1 MQWRERCEGLEKDLS
16 KYQNLAKLNPLSYAK
31 SFQLNK
37 GQKEKELIESLS
49 EEKDLYQK
57 RLQNQEDEFRLVND
71 TLRVEIA
78 NLMNEIRALKSNQ
91 PKVPK
96 DDLSD
101 GSSPNRCGSFNSNDS
116 DGELS
121 FQLTPGGQRK
131 PTMSYAILSE
141 KEQLESSLEETTKS
155 LSEIREENQTL
166 AAKLSEQTSRNQHL
180 EQKSKQLKETNI
192 SYLNEIA
199 TLKEEVEST
208 KVGVDFL
215 WMRSFSFESELIQ
228 TDPN

>member
-1 MQWRERCEGLEKDLS
+1 MQWRERCESLEKDLS

-37 GQKEKELIESLS
+37 GQKEKELIESLN

-57 RLQNQEDEFRLVND
+57 RLQNQEDEFRLIND

-78 NLMNEIRALKSNQ
+78 NLMNEIKVLKSNQ
-91 PKVPK
+91 TNSKVPK
-96 DDLSD
+96 DELSEC
-101 GSSPNRCGSFNSNDS
+101 SSPNRCSSFNSSNDS
-116 DGELS
+116 DGELT
-121 FQLTPGGQRK
+121 FQLTQSGPRK

-166 AAKLSEQTSRNQHL
+166 AARLGEATGRNQHL
-180 EQKSKQLKETNI
+180 EQKSKQLKETSI
-192 SYLNEIA
+192 SYLSEIS
-199 TLKEEVEST
+199 TLKQEVEST
-208 KVGVDFL
+208 KVG
-215 WMRSFSFESELIQ
+215 SIAIQ
-228 TDPN
+228 